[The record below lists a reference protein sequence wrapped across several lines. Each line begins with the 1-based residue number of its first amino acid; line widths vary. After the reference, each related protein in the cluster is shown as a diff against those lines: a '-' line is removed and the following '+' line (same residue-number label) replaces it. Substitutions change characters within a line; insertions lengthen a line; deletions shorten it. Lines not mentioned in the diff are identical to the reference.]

1 MSHTSQQTSQQCTR
15 MSGTD
20 QIVWNLVD
28 DQDLFC
34 IWGIASLTEPLQD
47 AFLEKA
53 LKYLLQTIPILNA
66 RPVTT
71 WFSGKWQLLAKKDV
85 GELISRVQATSDTE
99 VEELLQ
105 QVFTHP
111 INAKDAA
118 MIRLHSIDGP
128 EKHYFVIQV
137 HHLVVDG
144 EGLKRICAQFAEIY
158 RAVYRDPS
166 WQPAHVLD
174 PCRSLGQILRQ
185 APPSRLLAAL
195 PTYLVGLIGLLASLL
210 AKITP
215 ALRQR
220 KKTGGYR
227 LVNTASSTAETDNDP
242 ALASLSPFFASIV
255 LEQEVMLEAKA
266 FTLRQNVTVHDL
278 LMTSFSLA
286 IMAWNTERGDKRN
299 WLRFSYTANLRRWWG
314 EPVGTF
320 GNFSAILT
328 HEEGFHNL
336 QTPTLALAATKAQL
350 DQEKKHI
357 GLDSFFVTMLLPALP
372 YVLVRRGSLYLKEK
386 LLAFTRQNQ
395 AMTNIGII
403 PEQAGDFGHSKAEGY
418 SLLAPT
424 IAGGCLLFTISTY
437 NNVMT
442 LHLGCTED
450 ALNKEEAQAF
460 LCLWKEKFSEVI
472 TEA

>member
-1 MSHTSQQTSQQCTR
+1 MNHTSQQTSQQFIR

-20 QIVWNLVD
+20 QVVWNLVD

-47 AFLEKA
+47 ALVEQS
-53 LKYLLQTIPILNA
+53 LKYLLQTIPILNT

-71 WFSGKWQLLAKKDV
+71 WFSGKWQFLAKENV
-85 GELISRVQATSDTE
+85 GELIVRVQTANDAEAEAKTE
-99 VEELLQ
+99 EQLQ
-105 QVFTHP
+105 KVFTNP
-111 INAKDAA
+111 IKAKDAA

-166 WQPAHVLD
+166 WQPDQILD

-185 APPSRLLAAL
+185 AAPARFIRELPAYLISLIKLLMK
-195 PTYLVGLIGLLASLL
+195 TV
-210 AKITP
+210 P

-220 KKTGGYR
+220 KKAGYR
-227 LVNTASSTAETDNDP
+227 LINTAISTAETDNDP
-242 ALASLSPFFASIV
+242 ALALLPFFARTV
-255 LEQEVMLEAKA
+255 LDQEIMLAAKA
-266 FTLRQNVTVHDL
+266 FAKRQNVTLHDL

-286 IMAWNTERGDKRN
+286 NMAWNTKRGDKRN

-314 EPVGTF
+314 EPNGTF

-328 HEEGFHNL
+328 HEEVFHNL
-336 QTPTLALAATKAQL
+336 QSPNLALTATKAQL

-372 YVLVRRGSLYLKEK
+372 YFLIRRGSLYLKEK
-386 LLAFTRQNQ
+386 MLAFARQNQ

-403 PEQAGDFGHSKAEGY
+403 PEQAGDFGHTQAEGY

-437 NNVMT
+437 KDVLT
-442 LHLGCTED
+442 LYLGCTED
-450 ALNKEEAQAF
+450 ALNREDAQDF
-460 LCLWKEKFSEVI
+460 LCLWKDKFLQVI
-472 TEA
+472 AA

>member
-1 MSHTSQQTSQQCTR
+1 MSHTSQQISQQFIR

-34 IWGIASLTEPLQD
+34 IWAIATLTEPLQD
-47 AFLEKA
+47 ILLEQS
-53 LKYLLQTIPILNA
+53 LKHLLQTIPILNA

-71 WFSGKWQLLAKKDV
+71 WFSGKWQLLAKEDV
-85 GELISRVQATSDTE
+85 DELINRVQTASDTE
-99 VEELLQ
+99 ADEQLQ

-118 MIRLHSIDGP
+118 MIRLHSIDGS

-158 RAVYRDPS
+158 RAVYRDSS
-166 WQPAHVLD
+166 WQPVHILD

-185 APPSRLLAAL
+185 ATPARLLTAL
-195 PTYLVGLIGLLASLL
+195 PAYLTSLIRLV
-210 AKITP
+210 AKAAP
-215 ALRQR
+215 ALGQR
-220 KKTGGYR
+220 KKAGYR
-227 LVNTASSTAETDNDP
+227 LINTAGSDNDP
-242 ALASLSPFFASIV
+242 ALASLSPFFVRTV
-255 LEQEVMLEAKA
+255 LDQEIILKAKS
-266 FTLRQNVTVHDL
+266 FRQRRNVTLHDL

-286 IMAWNTERGDKRN
+286 NMEWNTERGDKRN
-299 WLRFSYTANLRRWWG
+299 WLRFAYTANLRRWWG
-314 EPVGTF
+314 EPSGTF
-320 GNFSAILT
+320 ANFSVILT
-328 HEEGFHNL
+328 HEEVFHNL
-336 QTPTLALAATKAQL
+336 QSPSLALAATKAQL
-350 DQEKKHI
+350 DQVKKHI
-357 GLDSFFVTMLLPALP
+357 GLDSFFVTVLLPALP
-372 YVLVRRGSLYLKEK
+372 YALIRQSSLYLKK
-386 LLAFTRQNQ
+386 KILAFARQNQ

-403 PEQAGDFGHSKAEGY
+403 PEQVGDFGHTQAAGY

-424 IAGGCLLFTISTY
+424 VAGGCLLFTISTY

-450 ALNKEEAQAF
+450 ALNKEDAQAF
-460 LCLWKEKFSEVI
+460 LRLWKEKFLQVI
-472 TEA
+472 AER

>member
-1 MSHTSQQTSQQCTR
+1 MRHTPQQFIR

-20 QIVWNLVD
+20 QVVWNLVD

-34 IWGIASLTEPLQD
+34 IWAIASLTEPLQD
-47 AFLEKA
+47 ALVEQS

-71 WFSGKWQLLAKKDV
+71 WFSGKWQLLARENVDD
-85 GELISRVQATSDTE
+85 LIVRVQTANDAEAEAKTE
-99 VEELLQ
+99 EQLQ
-105 QVFTHP
+105 KVFTNP
-111 INAKDAA
+111 IKAKDAA
-118 MIRLHSIDGP
+118 MIRLYSIDGP
-128 EKHYFVIQV
+128 EKNYFVIQV

-144 EGLKRICAQFAEIY
+144 EGLKRICVQFAEIY

-166 WQPAHVLD
+166 WEPVNVLD
-174 PCRSLGQILRQ
+174 PCRSLGQILGQ
-185 APPSRLLAAL
+185 APPSRFLAAL
-195 PTYLVGLIGLLASLL
+195 STYLVGLVNLL
-210 AKITP
+210 AKIIP

-227 LVNTASSTAETDNDP
+227 LINTAETDND
-242 ALASLSPFFASIV
+242 LSEASLSAFFTSIV
-255 LEQEVMLEAKA
+255 FEQEVMLEAKA
-266 FTLRQNVTVHDL
+266 FTKRRSVTLHDL

-286 IMAWNTERGDKRN
+286 TMEWNKERKDERN

-314 EPVGTF
+314 EPSGTF
-320 GNFSAILT
+320 GNFSLILT
-328 HEEGFHNL
+328 HEEVFHNL
-336 QTPTLALAATKAQL
+336 QSPAQALAATKAKL
-350 DQEKKHI
+350 DQEKKII

-372 YVLVRRGSLYLKEK
+372 YFLIRRSSLYLKEK
-386 LLAFTRQNQ
+386 MLAFARQNQ

-403 PEQAGDFGHSKAEGY
+403 PEQACDFGHSKAEGY

-437 NNVMT
+437 KNVMT

-450 ALNKEEAQAF
+450 ALSKEDGQDF
-460 LCLWKEKFSEVI
+460 LRLWKKKFSEVI
-472 TEA
+472 AAR

>member
-1 MSHTSQQTSQQCTR
+1 

-20 QIVWNLVD
+20 QVVWNLVD

-47 AFLEKA
+47 ALLEKS
-53 LKYLLQTIPILNA
+53 LKYLLRTVPILNA
-66 RPVTT
+66 YPVTT
-71 WFSGKWQLLAKKDV
+71 WFSGKWQFLEKENVA
-85 GELISRVQATSDTE
+85 ELISRVQATSDAET
-99 VEELLQ
+99 EELLQ

-166 WQPAHVLD
+166 WEPVHVLD

-185 APPSRLLAAL
+185 AAPSRLLAAL
-195 PTYLVGLIGLLASLL
+195 PAYLTSLIRLL
-210 AKITP
+210 AKAAP
-215 ALRQR
+215 ALGQR
-220 KKTGGYR
+220 KKAGYR
-227 LVNTASSTAETDNDP
+227 LINTAGIDGDSG
-242 ALASLSPFFASIV
+242 LASLSPFFASIV
-255 LEQEVMLEAKA
+255 LEQEVMVEAKA
-266 FTLRQNVTVHDL
+266 FTQRQNVTIHDI
-278 LMTSFSLA
+278 LMSSFSLA

-299 WLRFSYTANLRRWWG
+299 WLRFAYTANLRRWWG
-314 EPVGTF
+314 EPSGTF
-320 GNFSAILT
+320 ANFSVILT
-328 HEEGFHNL
+328 HEEVFHNL
-336 QTPTLALAATKAQL
+336 QSPSLALAATKAQL
-350 DQEKKHI
+350 DQVKKHI
-357 GLDSFFVTMLLPALP
+357 GLNSFFVTVLLPALP
-372 YVLVRRGSLYLKEK
+372 YFLLRPISLSHKEK
-386 LLAFTRQNQ
+386 LLAFARQNQ

-403 PEQAGDFGHSKAEGY
+403 PEQAGDFGHTRAEGY

-450 ALNKEEAQAF
+450 ALNKEDAQAF
-460 LCLWKEKFSEVI
+460 LCLWKEKFLQVI
-472 TEA
+472 AER